1 MAFCT
6 YQESIGSYE
15 TLASPRCK
23 GCGGECTVETKHVF
37 FTGKKFY
44 QAGCKACGFF
54 TDWTEDREMAIEQL
68 KNGEACRREI
78 NLLLFPSDYFDS
90 SIVDADMQKEY
101 AAAMET
107 GLFDVILFDYDA
119 WFNNGRLRLNKSLDI
134 MRRAI
139 YRGWMMKPEQY
150 ESFYK
155 ALLQSNIR
163 LVTKPE
169 EYNALHMFPNVY
181 EKLGKHTSRIM
192 TFPLHAKIDVEL
204 LKKSFKRFMVKD
216 YVKSV
221 KGTEFPVYFD
231 ETITQAEFDRW
242 MEVFYKYRGELLT
255 GGICIKEYLD
265 LKRYNGKTN
274 EYRVFY
280 ANRRSISCERNSGQ
294 MTTAPLLPLMFEFP
308 SVCELDYPHLGSPFY
323 TVDFAELAD
332 GSWKVIETGDGGVSG
347 LSDGQDAG
355 AFYRSLY
362 WAFKSEG

>member
-1 MAFCT
+1 
-6 YQESIGSYE
+6 
-15 TLASPRCK
+15 
-23 GCGGECTVETKHVF
+23 
-37 FTGKKFY
+37 
-44 QAGCKACGFF
+44 
-54 TDWTEDREMAIEQL
+54 MAIKQL
-68 KNGEACRREI
+68 KNGEACRREV

-90 SIVDADMQKEY
+90 SIVDADMRKEY
-101 AAAMET
+101 EAAVET

-119 WFNNGRLRLNKSLDI
+119 WFNNGRLRLNKPLDM

-181 EKLGKHTSRIM
+181 EKLGEHTARIM
-192 TFPLHAKIDVEL
+192 TFPLHEKIDVEL

-231 ETITQAEFDRW
+231 ETITQEEFNRL
-242 MEVFYKYRGELLT
+242 MKVFYKYRGELLT

-274 EYRVFY
+274 EYRMFY
-280 ANRRSISCERNSGQ
+280 ANGHRISCERNSGQ
-294 MTTAPLLPLMFEFP
+294 MATAPELPLVFEWP
-308 SVCELDYPHLGSPFY
+308 PVCQLDYPDLGSPFY

>member
-1 MAFCT
+1 
-6 YQESIGSYE
+6 
-15 TLASPRCK
+15 
-23 GCGGECTVETKHVF
+23 
-37 FTGKKFY
+37 
-44 QAGCKACGFF
+44 
-54 TDWTEDREMAIEQL
+54 MAIEQL
-68 KNGEACRREI
+68 KNGEACRREV

-90 SIVDADMQKEY
+90 SIVDADMRKEY
-101 AAAMET
+101 EAAMET

-119 WFNNGRLRLNKSLDI
+119 WFNNGRLRLNKSLET

-163 LVTKPE
+163 LITKPE

-181 EKLGKHTSRIM
+181 EKLGEHTARIL
-192 TFPLHAKIDVEL
+192 TFPLHEKIDVEL
-204 LKKSFKRFMVKD
+204 LKKFFKRFMVKD

-231 ETITQAEFDRW
+231 ETITQEEFDRW
-242 MEVFYKYRGELLT
+242 MEVFYKYRGNLLT
-255 GGICIKEYLD
+255 GGICVKEYLN
-265 LKRYNGKTN
+265 LKRYGGKTN
-274 EYRVFY
+274 EYRMFC
-280 ANRRSISCERNSGQ
+280 AREKGISLEPNSCQG
-294 MTTAPLLPLMFEFP
+294 TLTPKPPIELLEKYRF
-308 SVCELDYPHLGSPFY
+308 LDSPFY

-347 LSDGQDAG
+347 LPDGQNAG

-362 WAFKSEG
+362 WAFHGDS

>member
-1 MAFCT
+1 
-6 YQESIGSYE
+6 
-15 TLASPRCK
+15 
-23 GCGGECTVETKHVF
+23 
-37 FTGKKFY
+37 
-44 QAGCKACGFF
+44 
-54 TDWTEDREMAIEQL
+54 MAIEQL
-68 KNGEACRREI
+68 KNGEACRREV

-90 SIVDADMQKEY
+90 SIVDADMRKEY
-101 AAAMET
+101 EAAMGT
-107 GLFDVILFDYDA
+107 GLFDIILFDYDA

-181 EKLGKHTSRIM
+181 EKLGEHTARIM
-192 TFPLHAKIDVEL
+192 TFPLHEKIDVEL

-221 KGTEFPVYFD
+221 KGTEFPVFFD
-231 ETITQAEFDRW
+231 ETITQEEFDRW
-242 MEVFYKYRGELLT
+242 MGVFYKYRGELLT

-280 ANRRSISCERNSGQ
+280 ACGEPLCYERNSGQ
-294 MTTAPLLPLMFEFP
+294 MKTTPEP
-308 SVCELDYPHLGSPFY
+308 SIECLFSHRGLGSPFY
-323 TVDFAELAD
+323 TVDFAELVD

-347 LSDGQDAG
+347 LSDGQDVG
-355 AFYRSLY
+355 AFYRALN
-362 WAFKSEG
+362 WAFH